1 MKNNSFCTW
10 FAFLLFLSLFFS
22 SCRTDQNEVEENK
35 FIYAEEGRLY
45 FPDGEELALW
55 GVNLQPCLS
64 WEYNSLF
71 KLIDVPLNSDTLKLA
86 TDNAMDEIQKMNCDL
101 IRCHLVPSD
110 YTDDEGNLVE
120 TIYLDQ
126 LDYMVAEAARRGMY
140 VYLSFLNPNM
150 SFDINVEDVD
160 AATPTHVE
168 NSFLK
173 KVDKT
178 GKRAMI
184 LDEELISKSQ
194 TYIKQLL
201 NRKNPYL
208 GETYKNTAAMA
219 VWEIMNEPLYYSY
232 EQFQETYYYD
242 YYLTWIKEKEL
253 QDNEEN
259 YKEFRYQEVKNYIDN
274 MYEVVRETGAVQ
286 PVVWNCNWHRMIRN
300 REDVFKAIAESK
312 VEVVSFCN
320 YPGQSILK
328 RPYTK
333 NPEDL
338 SRHDFA
344 EFLKNS
350 YTREDWYGWA
360 LSPEFKDKAKVVYE
374 FETFYN
380 YSGYLYPAQANF
392 FRAMGAQMASMWHYS
407 MPRYAPYRNGSH
419 HLSLTSTPHKAA
431 AYAIAGELFRSV
443 PLYHDY
449 DTSSTT
455 EQITEDFMFS
465 YEEDLSI
472 FSSDGKYMYSGDV
485 SAVQKPAPPDD
496 VEEILGYGS
505 SPLVS
510 YSGKGIYTMRIT
522 DEKIELNI
530 EPDAIHLKPL
540 WGKDW
545 LESLVTKLDYES
557 IHNFKLKLDGWNSD
571 NSEVYRLEKGSKK
584 KIDINATKGL
594 RFKAT
599 PGKYEIVKISG

>member
-1 MKNNSFCTW
+1 MKNNPSFLW
-10 FAFLLFLSLFFS
+10 SVIIVFLFVIITSCKNDPDAVDENLF
-22 SCRTDQNEVEENK
+22 V
-35 FIYAEEGRLY
+35 YAEEGRLY

-55 GVNLQPCLS
+55 GVNLQTCLS

-71 KLIDVPLNSDTLKLA
+71 KLIDVPLNTDTLKLA
-86 TDNAMDEIQKMNCDL
+86 TDNALDEIQKMNCDL

-110 YTDDEGNLVE
+110 FTDDDGNLVE

-126 LDYMVAEAARRGMY
+126 LDYMVAAAAERGMY

-178 GKRAMI
+178 GRRGMI
-184 LDEELISKSQ
+184 MDEELILKSQ

-208 GETYKNTAAMA
+208 GETYKNIAAMA

-232 EQFQETYYYD
+232 KEFQETEYYHD
-242 YYLTWIKEKEL
+242 YLTWIKKKEL

-259 YKEFRYQEVKNYIDN
+259 YKDYRYQKVRNYIDS
-274 MYEVVRETGAVQ
+274 MYDVVRGAGAVQ

-350 YTREDWYGWA
+350 YVKDDWYGWA

-380 YSGYLYPAQANF
+380 YSGYLYPAQASF
-392 FRAMGAQMASMWHYS
+392 FRAMGVQMASMWHYS

-431 AYAIAGELFRSV
+431 AYAIAGEVFRTLPV
-443 PLYHDY
+443 YHDY

-455 EQITEDFMFS
+455 EQVTDDFMFS
-465 YEEDLSI
+465 YDKDLSI
-472 FSSDGKYMYSGDV
+472 FSENGKYFYSGDV
-485 SAVQKPAPPDD
+485 AVDQKPRPPQD

-505 SPLVS
+505 SPLVR
-510 YSGKGIYTMRIT
+510 YSGTGIYTM
-522 DEKIELNI
+522 KISDDKIQLNI
-530 EPDAIHLKPL
+530 EPNAIRMKPL

-545 LESLVTKLDYES
+545 LVSLVTKLDYES
-557 IHNFKLKLDGWNSD
+557 AHNFELKLDEWNAD
-571 NSEVYRLEKGSKK
+571 NVEVFRLGNDKK
-584 KIDINATKGL
+584 EKIDLDGNEGL
-594 RFKAT
+594 KFEAA
-599 PGKYEIVKISG
+599 PGKYEIVKIAG